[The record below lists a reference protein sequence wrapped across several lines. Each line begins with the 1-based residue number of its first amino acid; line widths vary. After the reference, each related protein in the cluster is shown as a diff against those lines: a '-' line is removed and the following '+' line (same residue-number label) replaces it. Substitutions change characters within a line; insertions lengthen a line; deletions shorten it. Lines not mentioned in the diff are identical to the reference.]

1 MNLYIKQKAFS
12 WGEKFTV
19 KDALNNDRYTVA
31 GEVFSWG
38 KKLHIYDM
46 QGREVAYIKQEV
58 WSWLPRYYVYCG
70 ENKIAEIK
78 KEMTFLRPKYKI
90 EGLDWNVNG
99 NFLAHEYSI
108 SQGNRQI
115 IGIKKAWM
123 SWGDSYELN
132 IIDDAHEIIGLAV
145 VLTIDCVLASNK

>member
-1 MNLYIKQKAFS
+1 MNLYIKQKVFS

-46 QGREVAYIKQEV
+46 QNREVAYIKQEV

-70 ENKIAEIK
+70 EKKIAEIK
-78 KEMTFLRPKYKI
+78 KEMTFLRPKYTI

-115 IGIKKAWM
+115 VSIKKAWM

-145 VLTIDCVLASNK
+145 VLTIDCVLASSK